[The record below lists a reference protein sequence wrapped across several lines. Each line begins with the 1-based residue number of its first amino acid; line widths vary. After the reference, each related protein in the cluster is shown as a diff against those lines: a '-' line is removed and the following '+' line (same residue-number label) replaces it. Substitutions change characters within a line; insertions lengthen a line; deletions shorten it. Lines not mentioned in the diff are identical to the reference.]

1 MPTPFAA
8 DTFASWHQTT
18 WKLHTEQIL
27 WHRNGITHSSRTFT
41 LTNTATQTDDTDLM
55 TKKYFP
61 NNWTRLVKVPHQYF
75 ESLPF
80 DAFMDWK
87 MNGWEIA
94 GSHEC
99 IIRTI
104 NCETGKVKEYV
115 YQRKD
120 AARRRMLKL
129 LQEEKHEIVI
139 CTHDNIQHLKPE
151 KYISEHDEDTFYSQ

>member
-1 MPTPFAA
+1 MPTQFAA

>member
-1 MPTPFAA
+1 
-8 DTFASWHQTT
+8 
-18 WKLHTEQIL
+18 
-27 WHRNGITHSSRTFT
+27 
-41 LTNTATQTDDTDLM
+41 M

-61 NNWTRLVKVPHQYF
+61 NNWTRLVKVPYQYF